1 MTTTNM
7 YDCLVRE
14 EIATPDEIALV
25 TAINGD
31 NEEAYESILY
41 ARTGYR
47 SFESYIDDLRWDD
60 EFENEDYIEPGDLEM
75 GFDPY
80 EGGYTYDC

>member
-7 YDCLVRE
+7 YDCLIRE
-14 EIATPDEIALV
+14 EIATSDEIALV

-31 NEEAYESILY
+31 NKEAYESILY
-41 ARTGYR
+41 VRTGYR
-47 SFESYIDDLRWDD
+47 DFESYIDDLSWDD
-60 EFENEDYIEPGDLEM
+60 EFEDEDYIEPGDLEM

-80 EGGYTYDC
+80 EGDYTYDC